1 MDTATGGPVSR
12 RDLQFLKNS
21 RQCEEVLGMFSLF
34 SNRFRFKILC
44 LLNEGDFRVT
54 EIVDIVGGT
63 ASNISQQLK
72 ILSLAGY
79 LSKSRQERS
88 IYYHLKDER
97 IKELLSFLYDLY
109 GTGEAR

>member
-54 EIVDIVGGT
+54 EI
-63 ASNISQQLK
+63 
-72 ILSLAGY
+72 LAGY